1 MTHSLDAGPGDCPK
15 ELPIVFERLAI
26 DNISS
31 IPVSSY
37 AVIKKYLDSRRL
49 GLILDQIES
58 IAKKLRDS
66 IVHIFTVKDIL
77 SC

>member
-1 MTHSLDAGPGDCPK
+1 V
-15 ELPIVFERLAI
+15 PIVFERLAI

-37 AVIKKYLDSRRL
+37 EVIKKYLDSRRP

-58 IAKKLRDS
+58 IARKLRDS
-66 IVHIFTVKDIL
+66 IIHNLTVKDIL
-77 SC
+77 LKVGDPRLALPDNYV